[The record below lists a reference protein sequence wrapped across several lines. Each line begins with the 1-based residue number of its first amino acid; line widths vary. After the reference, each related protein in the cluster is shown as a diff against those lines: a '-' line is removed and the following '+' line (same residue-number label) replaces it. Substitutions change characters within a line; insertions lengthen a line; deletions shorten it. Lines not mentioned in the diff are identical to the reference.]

1 MNVKFEFDCSGS
13 EIRGVCTNFG
23 RNIFGDSDFKRHQS
37 NCEDSCFTLVLRN
50 SIPIKIACLMS
61 CP

>member
-37 NCEDSCFTLVLRN
+37 NCEDSCFTLVH
-50 SIPIKIACLMS
+50 
-61 CP
+61 